1 MQNARTDPRHRARSQ
16 ARQLPGP
23 HSRPGDQAAPPHRPH
38 PRLVAARASLSP
50 PRPLHRRL
58 LLVVLSTDAA
68 PSPPLALRALS
79 SRSHPP
85 QSIPYALLLS
95 LLSLP
100 DVATLEDLLIAAFY
114 AGVLRGK
121 LDAREQRLEVLSA
134 QGRDVR
140 RNEAPVA
147 EESMELDPSTSPL
160 SASAASQT
168 PASLLASLRTFQST
182 LAGLIASLSSHLGDL
197 HARALNEHELR
208 AAHEERVRDVA
219 RDVGRKDIDGGAGAG
234 AGKKGGAGRKSV
246 VQPQQGSG
254 ADGGDMDVDA
264 ASAMPGSFAGGG
276 GSSSGGGPFAAF
288 GALAGAIGLGG
299 SGSGGGSGGG
309 GGSSAQGL
317 GRGAAGS
324 PTGGGAAARAR
335 KRNRQ

>member
-1 MQNARTDPRHRARSQ
+1 
-16 ARQLPGP
+16 
-23 HSRPGDQAAPPHRPH
+23 
-38 PRLVAARASLSP
+38 
-50 PRPLHRRL
+50 
-58 LLVVLSTDAA
+58 
-68 PSPPLALRALS
+68 
-79 SRSHPP
+79 
-85 QSIPYALLLS
+85 
-95 LLSLP
+95 
-100 DVATLEDLLIAAFY
+100 
-114 AGVLRGK
+114 
-121 LDAREQRLEVLSA
+121 
-134 QGRDVR
+134 
-140 RNEAPVA
+140 
-147 EESMELDPSTSPL
+147 MELDPSTSPL

-208 AAHEERVRDVA
+208 AAHEERVRDVV
-219 RDVGRKDIDGGAGAG
+219 RDVGRKDIEGGAG

-309 GGSSAQGL
+309 GGSPAQGL